1 MNNEYEMV
9 DKQCLEPE
17 NLVSYRSIFV
27 FTINL
32 FEKSNWEY
40 LTNDSGLKSLIL
52 RKTAIFK

>member
-17 NLVSYRSIFV
+17 NLVSYGSIFV